1 MLNEDPKVKV
11 ILLNCFGGALNVD
24 KIAGGLTL
32 LFKHNIFEK
41 PIVARMKG
49 NGQELA
55 QTILSKINYPK
66 LHLVDD
72 FDQAV
77 RLACL
82 LAENK
87 SI

>member
-1 MLNEDPKVKV
+1 MLNEDPEVKV
-11 ILLNCFGGALNVD
+11 IFLNCFGGALNVD
-24 KIAGGLTL
+24 KIAGGLAL
-32 LFKHNIFEK
+32 LFKDNIFSK

-55 QTILSKINYPK
+55 EKVLSKINYPK

-77 RLACL
+77 RLACF
-82 LAENK
+82 LAEDK